1 MSPAILKIRQRH
13 FLKSKDKKIFFA
25 LLASFFPGEES
36 KAQEMVPSKSRIEW
50 VKLDQNQELYAV
62 DGVLAFWLN
71 EGKLIPLLSF
81 LRDHNTPFKA
91 VHVDLGA
98 IKFVSKGADVMCP
111 GITTIDSTIEKG
123 DIVLIKDPNHNRV
136 LAVGEALYAAAQMKT
151 METGK
156 VIKAIHSITD
166 NIWAFSKDF

>member
-25 LLASFFPGEES
+25 LLANFFPGQES
-36 KAQEMVPSKSRIEW
+36 QVQEMVSSKSRIEW

-62 DGVLAFWLN
+62 DGVLAFWLK
-71 EGKLIPLLSF
+71 EGKIIPLLSF
-81 LRDHNTPFKA
+81 LRNHDTPFKT

-98 IKFVSKGADVMCP
+98 IKFVAKGADVMRP

-123 DIVLIKDPNHNRV
+123 DVVLIKDPNHNQV
-136 LAVGEALYAAAQMKT
+136 LAVGEALYDAPQMQA
-151 METGK
+151 MDTGK

>member
-1 MSPAILKIRQRH
+1 MSPPILKIRQRH
-13 FLKSKDKKIFFA
+13 FLKSKDKKIFLA
-25 LLASFFPGEES
+25 LLTSFFPGQES
-36 KAQEMVPSKSRIEW
+36 QVQEMVSSKSRIEW

-81 LRDHNTPFKA
+81 LRDHDTPFKA

-98 IKFVSKGADVMCP
+98 IKFVSKGADVMRP
-111 GITTIDSTIEKG
+111 GITIIDSTIEKG

-136 LAVGEALYAAAQMKT
+136 LAVGEALYAAAQMQA
-151 METGK
+151 MDTGK